1 MFYIILIMVGLLG
14 LVGGRVAARGG
25 PIRFAPRSF
34 DRAIAQFITRL
45 AGDSATVVCQDE
57 QISIL
62 PHTRQ
67 QIEVHCSGDTPPP
80 TGEPTATPDPAETP
94 TPQPPPPAGFAPF
107 GTVTL
112 PPDFALDGQGSN
124 IDSIAFWE
132 APDPA
137 ETLMFVTSKD
147 NQRVEVWQYPF
158 VNNEHP
164 PLQHDS
170 FGSDSRVN
178 GVAMDQETGR
188 LYVSVSEP
196 ASTVSVF
203 SAPSLQF
210 SGELIAGAVDLESE
224 PNLTLLNQANGERWA
239 YVSANDVVYIYQ
251 AETGAAIGQFEP
263 ARGLETLAADHFYQV
278 IYIPD
283 ENDRSG
289 IYAYNPDGSPYER
302 NGSHNFGD
310 GIFQSD
316 GEGIILYTC
325 PADGNGDD
333 GRGLIVV
340 ADQRDDQTD
349 YEFFDRQTWAHLGTL
364 RLEGVSNTD
373 GIASTQ
379 RPLPDYPL
387 GLFAAVDDDTRAV
400 GLGWDKILQAT
411 GLSCG

>member
-14 LVGGRVAARGG
+14 LVGGIAARG
-25 PIRFAPRSF
+25 
-34 DRAIAQFITRL
+34 DKVIAQFITLL
-45 AGDSATVVCQDE
+45 AGDST
-57 QISIL
+57 
-62 PHTRQ
+62 
-67 QIEVHCSGDTPPP
+67 
-80 TGEPTATPDPAETP
+80 TPDPA
-94 TPQPPPPAGFAPF
+94 GFEPF

-112 PPDFALDGQGSN
+112 APDFALDGQGGN

-137 ETLMFVTSKD
+137 ETLMFVTAKA
-147 NQRVEVWQYPF
+147 NQLVEVWQYPF
-158 VNNEHP
+158 VNNERP
-164 PLQHDS
+164 PLQHSS

-203 SAPSLQF
+203 SAPQLQF
-210 SGELIAGAVDLESE
+210 SGEFIAGAVELESE
-224 PNLTLLNQANGERWA
+224 PNLTLLKQANGERWA
-239 YVSANDVVYIYQ
+239 YVSANDVVYIYHT
-251 AETGAAIGQFEP
+251 ETGEAIGQFEP

-289 IYAYNPDGSPYER
+289 IYAYNPDGSPHER

-310 GIFQSD
+310 GVFQSD
-316 GEGIILYTC
+316 AEGIILYTC

-340 ADQRDDQTD
+340 ADQGDEQTD
-349 YEFFDRQTWAHLGTL
+349 YEFFDRQTWDHLGTL

-387 GLFAAVDDDTRAV
+387 GLFAAVDDDTSTV

-411 GLSCG
+411 GLSCRSS